1 MTDYFNFVNS
11 KKFIIFIGAETSRIP
26 RIKGIGLIIALIA
39 GFFKKRSSIDVE
51 VSVFGKK
58 MLLNVSDLI
67 GNYLIFS
74 PQWFDFRERRLIR
87 KILSNGDYVVD
98 VGANIGAYTL
108 IFADLVGPSGRV
120 TAIEAEHNNA
130 QRLKH
135 NIDLNG
141 LMWVDVINYGASDK
155 EETLNLLL
163 NSTGNSG
170 GHSFY
175 EQSDIEVPPV
185 QEVQCQ
191 PLAYLL
197 EREKIPKLMK
207 LDIEGFEYRVLHK
220 YFDDQPDS
228 KWPEYIFLEDLPL
241 RREGDAVSLV
251 LSRGY
256 KIINRFDSNVFLGRT
271 VG

>member
-11 KKFIIFIGAETSRIP
+11 KKFIIFIGAATSRLP
-26 RIKGIGLIIALIA
+26 RIKGIGFIVAMIAS
-39 GFFKKRSSIDVE
+39 FFMGRSTIDVE

-58 MLLNVSDLI
+58 MLLNPSDLI

-74 PQWFDFRERRLIR
+74 PQWFDFRERRLIN

-108 IFADLVGPSGRV
+108 IFADLVGPSGMV
-120 TAIEAEHNNA
+120 TAIEAEHSNA
-130 QRLKH
+130 LRLKH

-141 LMWVDVINYGASDK
+141 LMWVNVINYGASDK

-163 NSTGNSG
+163 NSTGNAG

-175 EQSDIEVPPV
+175 EQSDVKEPPV
-185 QEVQCQ
+185 QEVRCQ
-191 PLAYLL
+191 PLANLL
-197 EREKIPKLMK
+197 ERDKIPKLMK
-207 LDIEGFEYRVLHK
+207 LDIEGFEYRVLRK
-220 YFDDQPDS
+220 YFDDMPDS
-228 KWPEYIFLEDLPL
+228 KWPEYILLEDVPS
-241 RREGDAVSLV
+241 RREGDAVSLA
-251 LSRGY
+251 LDRGY
-256 KIINRFDSNVFLGRT
+256 KIIKRYDYNVFMGRS